1 MGASD
6 LFELIGL
13 AQVVD
18 SAVVADTSAAA
29 AAAGSPVAVAG
40 TGQAAG
46 VLVAAV
52 QVVGAGTDRDCHAA
66 VMVDRTRHRAACSV
80 VGSVRATLCALGRML
95 VFGH

>member
-18 SAVVADTSAAA
+18 SAVVADTSAV